1 VRDPLGT
8 VTALLKMLRIRS
20 SHGKKGFFELWRER
34 QCQLYRSG
42 FTLPDILAS
51 LPVFTT
57 TSAYSET
64 ARMSIKSG
72 DHALLK
78 ERYQKIFLR
87 EWERQKKR
95 LCSDWNI
102 AGWKA
107 AIYNGSAE
115 RRGIEKFSEAGR
127 GGLRILFYDEDGEE
141 RSSLWM
147 RGSGTEPVFRVLA
160 DVEGSNRPLHDRLL
174 EWHRAMLN
182 EADSA

>member
-1 VRDPLGT
+1 
-8 VTALLKMLRIRS
+8 
-20 SHGKKGFFELWRER
+20 
-34 QCQLYRSG
+34 
-42 FTLPDILAS
+42 
-51 LPVFTT
+51 
-57 TSAYSET
+57 
-64 ARMSIKSG
+64 MSIKSG

-87 EWERQKKR
+87 EWEKQKKR
-95 LCSDWNI
+95 LRSDWNI

-107 AIYNGSAE
+107 AIYNGGVE
-115 RRGIEKFSEAGR
+115 RRGIEKFGEAGR
-127 GGLRILFYDEDGEE
+127 GGLRILFYDEGGRE